1 MTNWQAMQ
9 VTRDLKTKLPAGV
22 AGVKTRYMAMG
33 SWHALGGSGGT
44 LSARKRK
51 QMRST
56 A

>member
-1 MTNWQAMQ
+1 MTNWQALQ
-9 VTRDLKTKLPAGV
+9 TPRDPTTKKHLNLG
-22 AGVKTRYMAMG
+22 GVKTRYLTGG